1 MVKIGTAAILAGEIN
16 RNIEGYN
23 ITPEQ
28 TIKSLVSSW
37 KKNEFLRELK
47 SLNPFFLPIIGDWK
61 MLEQN
66 QDREMLDTFQKILD
80 FVKGDIPSIPGNWST
95 EIISILLQ
103 NLQ

>member
-1 MVKIGTAAILAGEIN
+1 MFQIGTATILAREIN
-16 RNIEGYN
+16 RNIEDIK
-23 ITPEQ
+23 ITSEQ
-28 TIKSLVSSW
+28 AIKSLVGSW
-37 KKNEFLRELK
+37 DKNEFLRELR
-47 SLNPFFLPIIGDWK
+47 SLNPFFLSIMGDWK